1 MKKFSRKLV
10 SRCVYCN
17 VLRATQPDVLTT
29 FLNESGWDTINK
41 WLQDARTIENHVF
54 LLELLRL
61 CQILPMT
68 VDRLKQNN
76 TAKIIKTLTKSE
88 DQDVK
93 TLALDVVNAWMSLI
107 KGERSENLNSDKM
120 KKKKKKDKEEKDI
133 KEKVKENKDKY
144 IKSERLKRENS
155 DDNLMNKYEDVVI
168 KMPLDEEP
176 LIKKPKLDRP
186 KTVKTYQAKFR
197 STGLEENTP
206 LPKDVT
212 KKIPTINRS
221 EAVAAAKNAVKK
233 MNTPKDLPYGGK
245 KIKPASLITPEN
257 SHANVGLIKLIPP
270 KPKPI
275 HILQES
281 ASFVDALVSA
291 PTQPIRR
298 KKKNSSGKPPTPT
311 TPPSPVNTPPKLQF
325 YKDTLEMSSETTEE
339 KEEEDKDKEEPKK
352 DETNHEDDDEE
363 KSDEPALNAKDID
376 SEKEE
381 IKPRKKSE
389 NGQLCSILI
398 HGKRREK
405 KKSVRWAEESELKQV
420 FHFEMD
426 ETERVN
432 VNHVHN
438 FGDLKSME
446 IKRERKAFETARR
459 LMGDKMQ
466 EAIPWAELIPI
477 DLPATQTVERG
488 YNSREKDIQMVH
500 QQSTLQDIYFSRDM
514 LPDSPHEPEQEI
526 VNPQEPKTI
535 PLEDDNNPGNI
546 MDYSMS
552 ELPPPKMDI
561 PPVLSNLMMS
571 ISNQDRH
578 PQLQMEQTIEQI
590 IQSSGFPN
598 HHSHTPPGS
607 AGPPSFNPL
616 PTNHYVSE
624 NEMPDWDPGMMP
636 PDQYGDQFYGNHP
649 GNMPG
654 MMGMPLPPRGVRP
667 RMMPPPPVRVPMP
680 DIPPPPR
687 GRGPR
692 PMGPPPRMRGPP
704 RVPCKHFMASGC
716 RYGSNCLFLHPGVN
730 GPPL

>member
-1 MKKFSRKLV
+1 M
-10 SRCVYCN
+10 
-17 VLRATQPDVLTT
+17 
-29 FLNESGWDTINK
+29 
-41 WLQDARTIENHVF
+41 
-54 LLELLRL
+54 
-61 CQILPMT
+61 
-68 VDRLKQNN
+68 
-76 TAKIIKTLTKSE
+76 
-88 DQDVK
+88 
-93 TLALDVVNAWMSLI
+93 
-107 KGERSENLNSDKM
+107 
-120 KKKKKKDKEEKDI
+120 
-133 KEKVKENKDKY
+133 
-144 IKSERLKRENS
+144 
-155 DDNLMNKYEDVVI
+155 
-168 KMPLDEEP
+168 
-176 LIKKPKLDRP
+176 
-186 KTVKTYQAKFR
+186 
-197 STGLEENTP
+197 EENTP

-221 EAVAAAKNAVKK
+221 EAVAAAKNAVRRMSTSKE
-233 MNTPKDLPYGGK
+233 LPYSGK
-245 KIKPASLITPEN
+245 KIKPGNLITPEN

-298 KKKNSSGKPPTPT
+298 KKKNASGKPPTPT

-325 YKDTLEMSSETTEE
+325 YKDTLEMTNDIAEEKDEEE
-339 KEEEDKDKEEPKK
+339 KEKEELKKDKI
-352 DETNHEDDDEE
+352 NDEE
-363 KSDEPALNAKDID
+363 NEELKNDNEPSLDAKDID
-376 SEKEE
+376 SEREE

-398 HGKRREK
+398 HSKRREK
-405 KKSVRWAEESELKQV
+405 KKTVRWAEESELKQV
-420 FHFEMD
+420 YHFEMD

-438 FGDLKSME
+438 FGDLKSLE

-466 EAIPWAELIPI
+466 ETIPWGELIPI
-477 DLPATQTVERG
+477 DLPIPPTVERG
-488 YNSREKDIQMVH
+488 FNSREKEIQMVH

-535 PLEDDNNPGNI
+535 PLEDDNNPGSI

-552 ELPPPKMDI
+552 ELPPPKLDI

-578 PQLQMEQTIEQI
+578 PQIQMEQTIEQI
-590 IQSSGFPN
+590 LQSSGFSNHHTHVSSGGSTAPAGFNPVAPN
-598 HHSHTPPGS
+598 H
-607 AGPPSFNPL
+607 FVN
-616 PTNHYVSE
+616 E
-624 NEMPDWDPGMMP
+624 NEMSDWDPSLMP
-636 PDQYGDQFYGNHP
+636 QEQYNEQFYGSH
-649 GNMPG
+649 PG
-654 MMGMPLPPRGVRP
+654 MMGLPLPPPGVRP
-667 RMMPPPPVRVPMP
+667 RMIPPPPVRVPIS
-680 DIPPPPR
+680 DLPPPPR
-687 GRGPR
+687 SRGPR

-716 RYGSNCLFLHPGVN
+716 RYGSNCLFLHPGIN